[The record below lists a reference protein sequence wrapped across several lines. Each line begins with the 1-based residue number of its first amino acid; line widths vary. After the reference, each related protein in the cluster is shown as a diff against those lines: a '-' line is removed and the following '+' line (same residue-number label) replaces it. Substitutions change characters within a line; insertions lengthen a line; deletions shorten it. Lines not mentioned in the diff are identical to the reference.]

1 MSSTSLNP
9 PSRFIGL
16 DIHKNFFVAIG
27 VNRDLDQ
34 VFGSHKVYWVDF
46 EDWIQRHLTLE
57 DSVVI
62 EMTINTWEVHDA
74 LVGKV
79 HSVTIV
85 HPPHVKIITRAQ
97 VMKDKKAAR
106 VLARLHA
113 AGLLPGVWVPP
124 QEVREL
130 RALVAQRYKMTK
142 LSSTAKTRLHNL
154 LHRHHLKAPKGHA
167 FAVKNRTLWESLPIS
182 EMEKAVALSDLATL
196 DISPRHRK
204 KVWKNS
210 WASLQQRTRRRKPSS
225 FCGNRLR
232 V

>member
-57 DSVVI
+57 NSVDI

-79 HSVTIV
+79 RG
-85 HPPHVKIITRAQ
+85 K
-97 VMKDKKAAR
+97 
-106 VLARLHA
+106 
-113 AGLLPGVWVPP
+113 LLYPDGR
-124 QEVREL
+124 RE
-130 RALVAQRYKMTK
+130 R
-142 LSSTAKTRLHNL
+142 
-154 LHRHHLKAPKGHA
+154 
-167 FAVKNRTLWESLPIS
+167 
-182 EMEKAVALSDLATL
+182 
-196 DISPRHRK
+196 
-204 KVWKNS
+204 
-210 WASLQQRTRRRKPSS
+210 
-225 FCGNRLR
+225 
-232 V
+232 